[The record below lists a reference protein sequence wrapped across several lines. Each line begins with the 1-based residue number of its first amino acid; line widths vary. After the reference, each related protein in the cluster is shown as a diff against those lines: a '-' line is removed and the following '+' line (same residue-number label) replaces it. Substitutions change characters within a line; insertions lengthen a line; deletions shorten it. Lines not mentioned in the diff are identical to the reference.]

1 MLELRNV
8 TKRFGEVS
16 AVDGVSFKC
25 DRGEFIG
32 VIGRS
37 GAGKSTLLRM
47 INRLADPTSG
57 QILWDGEDVG
67 KLKGKPLRRWRR
79 RCAMIFQQF
88 NLCPRL
94 DVITN
99 VLVGVLAERPTATSL
114 LKIFPAEDRARAILE
129 LDRLDMAQVAL
140 QRAATLSGGQQQR
153 VAIARAMLQEPDML
167 LADEPVASLD
177 PINAEVVME
186 ALEDVCRERGIPVI
200 VNLHSLDIARRYC
213 TRIIGMSKGKII
225 YDGAPSGLTT
235 DVVDKIYG
243 VRTGRAG
250 RAFATQAVA
259 AA

>member
-177 PINAEVVME
+177 PINTEVVME

-225 YDGAPSGLTT
+225 YDGAPSGLTPE
-235 DVVDKIYG
+235 VIDKIYG

>member
-177 PINAEVVME
+177 PINTEVVME

-225 YDGAPSGLTT
+225 YDGAPSGLTPE
-235 DVVDKIYG
+235 VIDKIYG

-259 AA
+259 AS

>member
-25 DRGEFIG
+25 HRGEFIG

-47 INRLADPTSG
+47 INRLADPSSG

-225 YDGAPSGLTT
+225 YDGAPSGLTP
-235 DVVDKIYG
+235 DVVDRIYG

>member
-8 TKRFGEVS
+8 TKRFGEVN
-16 AVDGVSFKC
+16 AVDGVSLTC

-47 INRLADPTSG
+47 INRLADPSSG

-67 KLKGKPLRRWRR
+67 RLKGKPLRRWRR

-99 VLVGVLAERPTATSL
+99 VLVGVLAERPAVSSL
-114 LKIFPAEDRARAILE
+114 LKVFPAEDRARAIIE
-129 LDRLDMAQVAL
+129 LDRLDMAQAAL

-153 VAIARAMLQEPDML
+153 VAIARAMLQEPDIL

-186 ALEDVCRERGIPVI
+186 ALQDVCHERRIPVI

-213 TRIIGMSKGKII
+213 TRVIGMAKGRII
-225 YDGAPSGLTT
+225 YDGPPSGLTPE
-235 DVVDKIYG
+235 VVDKIYG
-243 VRTGRAG
+243 TRAPRRG
-250 RAFATQAVA
+250 FEAAVVA

>member
-67 KLKGKPLRRWRR
+67 KLRGKPLRRWRR

-225 YDGAPSGLTT
+225 YDGAPSGLTP

-243 VRTGRAG
+243 VRSGRAG
-250 RAFATQAVA
+250 RAFAQAVA

>member
-129 LDRLDMAQVAL
+129 LDRLDMAQAAL

-225 YDGAPSGLTT
+225 YDGAPSGLTP

>member
-88 NLCPRL
+88 NLCTRL

-114 LKIFPAEDRARAILE
+114 LKIFPAGDRARAILE

-225 YDGAPSGLTT
+225 YDGAPSGLTP